1 MITKHIKAAALLVTA
16 FFFLAIF
23 DACKKNDLREP
34 NTEAIQQSHN
44 ALFERAKKA
53 TIERN
58 EPISTIMPVNQKSYD
73 IYFSD
78 GNNKRIDITSLFQN
92 LEASRVSVC
101 DFQFDGNGDPIEDM
115 FPSNY
120 YLNSTGFI
128 FDCVGGGGSPTNY
141 RVSFDWSL
149 AVHHSILAQNTYGA
163 GGGTLRSRFTLK
175 IKNSGGTIIA
185 TYSNNFI
192 LGQDIHDLGDWSVD
206 PTRTL
211 YQINASI
218 NVPTSIFT
226 NGVTYETTIT
236 LATDCSY
243 TPQLAATQ
251 TTTSVNSLNTQPCKR
266 TDKVWTNPGSGP
278 AGELTAIGTFSICTP
293 PSGYTVSTNHE
304 LEFRL
309 KNNGSSDSWE
319 SQTST
324 VLPGNSS
331 SGTQSPTFGTYTGY
345 VYLPGTTSGSGTWLV
360 RYRNSNSCS
369 PSAPWIVEKWVL

>member
-1 MITKHIKAAALLVTA
+1 MTSKNFKASAILITALIIMVT
-16 FFFLAIF
+16 F
-23 DACKKNDLREP
+23 DACKKNDVKETGTP
-34 NTEAIQQSHN
+34 TVQQAGN

-53 TIERN
+53 IIERN
-58 EPISTIMPVNQKSYD
+58 EPISTVMPVNQKSEN
-73 IYFSD
+73 IYFMD
-78 GNNKRIDITSLFQN
+78 GANNRIDLSALFQN
-92 LEASRVSVC
+92 LEASRISVC
-101 DFQFDGNGDPIEDM
+101 TTQYDDNFDPIEDM
-115 FPSNY
+115 WPANY
-120 YLNSTGFI
+120 NLNSVGFI

-149 AVHHSILAQNTYGA
+149 AVHHGIQAQNTYGT
-163 GGGTLRSRFTLK
+163 GGATLRSRYTLK

-192 LGQDIHDLGDWSVD
+192 LANDIHDLGDWSTD

-226 NGVTYETTIT
+226 NGVTYETTVT
-236 LATDCSY
+236 LATDCSL
-243 TPQLAATQ
+243 TPQLTATQ
-251 TTTSVNSLNTQPCKR
+251 TLTSVTSLNTQPCKR

-278 AGELTAIGTFSICTP
+278 AGEITALGTFAICTP
-293 PSGYTVSTNHE
+293 PGGYTVSPNHE

-309 KNNGSSDSWE
+309 KNNGASDSWE

-324 VLPGNSS
+324 VLSGNSS
-331 SGTQSPTFGTYTGY
+331 GGTPTATFNTYTGY

-369 PSAPWIVEKWVL
+369 PSAPWIVEKWVM